1 MKTFAT
7 KVKRTTPTAYKSQPN
22 TQQPMWPVHQAHQ
35 AEIRRIFFSTGAQ
48 AKLTIGQPNDK
59 FEQQADRVADQV
71 IAMPDPKLQHQP
83 ASDEEKTLQTKPLVE
98 RVEESA
104 EDESIQAKSNPGETH
119 AVSPSLETRINSLK
133 GGGQPLDSS
142 ARSFFEP
149 RFGYDFS
156 HVRVH
161 TDGNANQIAR
171 SVNARAFTLGENVV
185 FGAGEYQPHSQE
197 GKRFLGHELTHVM
210 QQNGAQ
216 LRQGRHAK
224 IQKQFFSAS
233 DKVIM
238 RATEYDPGPGFNLHT
253 AIPLVRNN
261 IEASPG
267 EEILFSIFFSDQDRQ
282 RTIGS
287 AGSPWS
293 SIQGQGPYEVSY
305 QVSGDAEF
313 MSRGSG
319 NTQYSDNNLLTLPAR
334 PLPVIVSQNIKLFI
348 LNSWTGNGSITIT
361 ATIRDRASAAVAPDQ
376 GSSRDSD
383 LTITWTIVNRRNPC
397 PTGLTKTS
405 GPSASAWTNTG
416 QQRYEYQAMPDIP
429 PQGRPDYQN
438 QTILERF
445 GTVTASGFTM
455 SDLTT
460 SWKQANPQLNTP
472 DLVANHIFGFAA
484 RGAGGTFVFD
494 AQDKIADLHGFSINA
509 NQLSPFKQSAF
520 ADSDGVGFIIPQEYV
535 CGGNVIG
542 QANIYWRLRGTWPN
556 ISIEHRKSGP

>member
-35 AEIRRIFFSTGAQ
+35 VEIRRIFFSTGAQ

-59 FEQQADRVADQV
+59 YEQQADRVADQV
-71 IAMPDPKLQHQP
+71 MAMPDSKLQHQP
-83 ASDEEKTLQTKPLVE
+83 TSDEEKILQTKPLVE
-98 RVEESA
+98 RVEESP
-104 EDESIQAKSNPGETH
+104 EDENLQAKSNPGETL
-119 AVSPSLETRINSLK
+119 AITPSLEARINSLK

-149 RFGYDFS
+149 RFGHDFS

-161 TDGNANQIAR
+161 ADGKANEIAR

-197 GKRFLGHELTHVM
+197 GKRFLGHELTHVV

-216 LRQGRHAK
+216 LRQWRHPK

-238 RATEYDPGPGFNLHT
+238 RAIEYGSGPGFHLHS
-253 AIPLVRNN
+253 AVPLVRNN
-261 IEASPG
+261 IQASPG
-267 EEILFSIFFSDQDRQ
+267 EEILFSIFFSDEDRQ
-282 RTIGS
+282 RTIGGANS
-287 AGSPWS
+287 QWS

-313 MSRGSG
+313 NSRGSG
-319 NTQYSDNNLLTLPAR
+319 NTQHIDTNLLTLPGR
-334 PLPVIVSQNIKLFI
+334 TLPVIVSRNIKLFI
-348 LNSWTGNGSITIT
+348 LNSWTGTQSISIT
-361 ATIRDRASAAVAPDQ
+361 ATIRDRAQAAVAPNR
-376 GSSRDSD
+376 GSARDSD

-397 PTGLTKTS
+397 PTGLRKTS
-405 GPSASAWTNTG
+405 GPAASVWTNTG
-416 QQRYEYQAMPDIP
+416 YQRYEYQATPDIP

-460 SWKQANPQLNTP
+460 NWKQANPQLNTP
-472 DLVANHIFGFAA
+472 DLVANHIFGFASS
-484 RGAGGTFVFD
+484 GAGGTFVFN
-494 AQDKIADLHGFSINA
+494 AQDKIGDQHGFRIDP
-509 NQLSPFKQSAF
+509 NQLSPFNRSAF

-556 ISIEHRKSGP
+556 IRIEHRKSGP